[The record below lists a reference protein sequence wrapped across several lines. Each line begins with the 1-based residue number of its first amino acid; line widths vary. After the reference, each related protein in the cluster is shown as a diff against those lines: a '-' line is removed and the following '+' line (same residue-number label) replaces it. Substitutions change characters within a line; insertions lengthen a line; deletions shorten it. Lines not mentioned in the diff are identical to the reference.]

1 MVFASQFQDR
11 VSQTRVG
18 EVVLSLWDT
27 SDMRRQKLARIILD
41 EMYQFLGL
49 LDINGNVVDI
59 NRAALEGAGIRLE
72 DIFGKPF
79 WEARWWAVSDEIRN
93 RVKEMIAR
101 AANGEFVR
109 CDIEVY
115 GEGQGNKTIFVDFSL
130 TPIRDS
136 EGVVTFLLP
145 EGRNISEKIA
155 VEAELT
161 RKNGELQQMLE
172 KVRQLD
178 GFRKEFFANVSHEL
192 RTPLTLILGPLDQII
207 RESDQFGE
215 RERFQLATIKR
226 NAQMLLQQVNNL
238 LDLARIDADKMPMV
252 YGRIDVS
259 TVVREVA
266 ANFDSA
272 ARARSIA
279 FLVEGADELYA
290 DVDKGKFERIVLNLL
305 SNAFKF
311 SPNGSRIFC
320 SLSQLANSR
329 FLLSIQDSGPG
340 VVEDMKELIFGRF
353 SQGQHSLSGGG
364 SGLGLSIVKDFVEL
378 HEGTVAVL
386 DAVGGGAI
394 FQVELPTQAPD
405 GAFIR
410 EGKRDVPLDTSFLE
424 EVGNLYPSRVSS
436 PHPIVNGE
444 NKARILIAEDNE
456 DLRNFLCEV
465 LEDDYQVIA
474 VADGAA
480 ALSITLAD
488 PPDLVLSDLM
498 MPHLDGQ
505 HFIRELRS
513 HPYLANVP
521 VIVLSARVDDALR
534 EHLLA
539 DQVQDYL
546 TKPFSPQELRV
557 RIRNLVTMKR
567 TVDILQREL
576 HSQVSDV
583 CELTTNLITSRKS
596 LQDSLVAQQISERR
610 WMGLYQNSA
619 VGIALADREGRIL
632 AANQTLQKML
642 GYEEKEL
649 LGVSLIEITKE
660 SHREMTQRN
669 VTDLFDGAIK
679 KYHLQKCYERQNG
692 EQLWANVSVSLIP
705 ARENEDSRLAVV
717 VEDVSSRKQAES
729 ALAATQTELARVSR
743 LTTMGELVASIA
755 HEVNQPLSAIMTS
768 SQAGLRWL
776 VRESP
781 DYHEVHEA
789 LKRVNQNASR
799 AGEVISRIRNFL
811 KIRATKREEVK
822 VDILLEDFS
831 LMLHETLVES
841 GIRLERKVQPSLPIL
856 LADPVQ
862 LQQVLLNLFL
872 NAIDA
877 MQNQTDCER
886 ILAVSVSIDAASE
899 SFLFKVQ
906 DTGPGISPMVAEK
919 IFNAFFTTKDEG
931 MGMGLAIS
939 RSIVEFHGGRL
950 WLAPSATG
958 ASFLFNIPIDK

>member
-1 MVFASQFQDR
+1 
-11 VSQTRVG
+11 
-18 EVVLSLWDT
+18 
-27 SDMRRQKLARIILD
+27 
-41 EMYQFLGL
+41 
-49 LDINGNVVDI
+49 
-59 NRAALEGAGIRLE
+59 
-72 DIFGKPF
+72 
-79 WEARWWAVSDEIRN
+79 
-93 RVKEMIAR
+93 
-101 AANGEFVR
+101 
-109 CDIEVY
+109 
-115 GEGQGNKTIFVDFSL
+115 
-130 TPIRDS
+130 
-136 EGVVTFLLP
+136 
-145 EGRNISEKIA
+145 
-155 VEAELT
+155 
-161 RKNGELQQMLE
+161 
-172 KVRQLD
+172 
-178 GFRKEFFANVSHEL
+178 
-192 RTPLTLILGPLDQII
+192 
-207 RESDQFGE
+207 
-215 RERFQLATIKR
+215 
-226 NAQMLLQQVNNL
+226 MLLQQVNNL

-272 ARARSIA
+272 AGARSIA
-279 FLVEGADELYA
+279 FSVEGANELYA

-311 SPNGSRIFC
+311 SPIGSRISC
-320 SLSQLANSR
+320 SLSHLANNR

-340 VVEDMKELIFGRF
+340 VVEDMKEVIFGRF
-353 SQGQHSLSGGG
+353 SQGPHTLSGGG

-394 FQVELPTQAPD
+394 FQIELPTQAPD

-410 EGKRDVPLDTSFLE
+410 EEKKEVPLDTSFIE
-424 EVGNLYPSRVSS
+424 EVSNQHPSKISS
-436 PHPIVNGE
+436 PHPVVNGE
-444 NKARILIAEDNE
+444 NKPRILIAEDNE

-480 ALSITLAD
+480 ALSMTLAN

-498 MPHLDGQ
+498 MPHFDGQ

-521 VIVLSARVDDALR
+521 IIVLSARVDDALR

-557 RIRNLVTMKR
+557 RIRNLVAMKR

-596 LQDSLVAQQISERR
+596 LQDSLVAQKISERR

-642 GYEEKEL
+642 GYEEKDL

-669 VTDLFDGAIK
+669 VSDLFDGSIK

-717 VEDVSSRKQAES
+717 VEDISSRKEAES

-822 VDILLEDFS
+822 VDVLLEDFS
-831 LMLHETLVES
+831 LMLHETLVDS
-841 GIRLERKVQPSLPIL
+841 GIRLERKIQPALPIL

-877 MQNQTDCER
+877 MKSQTDHER
-886 ILAVSVSIDAASE
+886 ILTVTVSVDPAGE
-899 SFLFKVQ
+899 SFLFKVE

-919 IFNAFFTTKDEG
+919 IFNAFFSTKDEG

-950 WLAPSATG
+950 WLAPSEIG
-958 ASFLFNIPIDK
+958 ASFLFNIPFEK